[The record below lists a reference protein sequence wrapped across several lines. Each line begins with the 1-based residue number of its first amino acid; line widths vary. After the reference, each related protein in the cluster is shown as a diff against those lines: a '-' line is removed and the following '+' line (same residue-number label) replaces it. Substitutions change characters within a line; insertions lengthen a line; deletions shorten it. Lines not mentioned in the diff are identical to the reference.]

1 MLMMSRNVIA
11 PIMAAL
17 LVAACV
23 GVGDLSPSGKLVEPA
38 TLAVAKSFANTAIA
52 TPAPDWWRAFGDP
65 QLTSLIEVALKAN
78 PGLKVAEARLAGAL
92 AAASL
97 ATANRMPQVA
107 VNFQG
112 DRERFSENYIYPPG
126 LGGERFTPAR
136 ATLDFSYELDF
147 WGRTRALLDAA
158 VSETKAA
165 EVDRDAARLLLA
177 VAMARSYVELDRL
190 YAQRDLVE
198 KLLTERREALALA
211 AARGKAGLDET
222 SVAARSSAQLASVE
236 GELPAIDQQ
245 IDITRH
251 QLAALLGAG
260 PDRGLA
266 IERPKLTDA
275 GVLALPAVLPADL
288 LGRRPDVVAQ
298 RLRVEAADKYGEAAR
313 ADAYPNVN
321 LLAFVGAQS
330 LGLNKL
336 LESASSISGF
346 GAAIHVPIYGGG
358 RVRAEVRERYADYD
372 AAVAQYNNT
381 LTEALKE
388 IANAVST
395 WRGVEARDLSQR
407 TETEQIA
414 IARDNARR
422 RYDAGL
428 TNKLP
433 LIDRQFDLLT
443 ERRRGADIRAQRFAA
458 AIELNRAVGG
468 GFAPPAATSDA
479 AVQPD
484 RTNAERITPE

>member
-1 MLMMSRNVIA
+1 MSMMPHNSIA
-11 PIMAAL
+11 PIMVAVW
-17 LVAACV
+17 VAACS
-23 GVGDLSPSGKLVEPA
+23 GVGDLSPSGKLIEPGK
-38 TLAVAKSFANTAIA
+38 LAVDKSFANAAIA
-52 TPAPDWWRAFGDP
+52 APDPHWWRVFGDP
-65 QLTSLIEVALKAN
+65 QLTALIEEALQAN
-78 PGLKVAEARLAGAL
+78 PGLKVAEARLTGAR

-97 ATANRMPQVA
+97 ATANRMPQIA
-107 VNFQG
+107 ANFQG

-126 LGGERFTPAR
+126 LGGERFTQGR
-136 ATLDFSYELDF
+136 LTLDFSYELDF

-158 VSETKAA
+158 VSESKAA

-177 VAMARSYVELDRL
+177 VAVARSYVELDRL
-190 YAQRDLVE
+190 YAQHDLVE
-198 KLLTERREALALA
+198 KLLTERRAALALST
-211 AARGKAGLDET
+211 ARGKAGLDET
-222 SVAARSSAQLASVE
+222 SVAARSSALLASVE

-245 IDITRH
+245 TDIARH

-266 IERPKLTDA
+266 IKRPQLADEGKLT
-275 GVLALPAVLPADL
+275 LPSVLPVDL
-288 LGRRPDVVAQ
+288 LGQRPDVVAQ
-298 RLRVEAADKYGEAAR
+298 RLRIEAADKLGEAAR

-321 LLAFVGAQS
+321 LLAFVGAQA

-346 GAAIHVPIYGGG
+346 GAAVHVPIYGGG
-358 RVRAEVRERYADYD
+358 RVRAEVRERYAEYD

-395 WRGVEARDLSQR
+395 WRGIEARDQSQR
-407 TETEQIA
+407 TATEQFG

-428 TNKLP
+428 TNKLA
-433 LIDRQFDLLT
+433 LIDREFDLLT
-443 ERRRGADIRAQRFAA
+443 EQRHGADLRAQRFNA

-468 GFAPPAATSDA
+468 GFSPSAATSQA
-479 AVQPD
+479 A
-484 RTNAERITPE
+484 AEPNIQHTQR

>member
-1 MLMMSRNVIA
+1 MRDGSNMMPRVSVVS
-11 PIMAAL
+11 IMAAL
-17 LVAACV
+17 LVSACT
-23 GVGDLSPSGKLVEPA
+23 GLGDLLPSGKLVEPG
-38 TLAVAKSFANTAIA
+38 TLIADKSFANVVVA
-52 TPAPDWWRAFGDP
+52 APDSNWWRSFGDP
-65 QLTSLIEVALKAN
+65 QLTSLIGEALKAN
-78 PGLKVAEARLAGAL
+78 PGLKIVEARLTGAR

-97 ATANRMPQVA
+97 ATANRLPQIA

-112 DRERFSENYIYPPG
+112 DRERFPENYIYPPG

-147 WGRTRALLDAA
+147 WGHTRALLDAA
-158 VSETKAA
+158 VSETRAT
-165 EVDRDAARLLLA
+165 EIDRDAARLMLA

-198 KLLTERREALALA
+198 RLREERREALALST
-211 AARGKAGLDET
+211 ARDKAGLDET
-222 SVAARSSAQLASVE
+222 SIVARASAQLASVE

-260 PDRGLA
+260 PDRGLL
-266 IERPKLTDA
+266 IERPKLAAA
-275 GVLALPAVLPADL
+275 GALTLPSVLPAEL

-381 LTEALKE
+381 LSEVLKE
-388 IANAVST
+388 IANAVTT
-395 WRGVEARDLSQR
+395 WRGIEARERSQS
-407 TETEQIA
+407 TETEQTG

-433 LIDRQFDLLT
+433 LIDREFDFLT
-443 ERRRGADIRAQRFAA
+443 EQRRGADLRAQHYAA
-458 AIELNRAVGG
+458 AIELNRVVGG
-468 GFAPPAATSDA
+468 GIPTSTATPNPLAQTD
-479 AVQPD
+479 
-484 RTNAERITPE
+484 TTHAE

>member
-1 MLMMSRNVIA
+1 MSMMPHNSIA
-11 PIMAAL
+11 PIMVAVW
-17 LVAACV
+17 VAACS
-23 GVGDLSPSGKLVEPA
+23 GVGDLSPSGKLVEPG
-38 TLAVAKSFANTAIA
+38 TLAVDKSFANAAIA
-52 TPAPDWWRAFGDP
+52 APDPHWWRVFGDS
-65 QLTSLIEVALKAN
+65 QLTALIEEALQAN
-78 PGLKVAEARLAGAL
+78 PGLKVAEARLTGAR

-97 ATANRMPQVA
+97 ATANRMPQIA
-107 VNFQG
+107 ANFQG
-112 DRERFSENYIYPPG
+112 DRERFPENYIYPPG
-126 LGGERFTPAR
+126 LGGERLTQGR
-136 ATLDFSYELDF
+136 LTLDFSYELDF

-158 VSETKAA
+158 VSESKAA

-190 YAQRDLVE
+190 YAQHDLVE
-198 KLLTERREALALA
+198 KLLTERRAALALST
-211 AARGKAGLDET
+211 ARGKAGLDET
-222 SVAARSSAQLASVE
+222 SVAARSSALLASVE

-245 IDITRH
+245 TDIARH

-266 IERPKLTDA
+266 IKRPQLADA
-275 GVLALPAVLPADL
+275 GTLTLPSVLPVDL
-288 LGRRPDVVAQ
+288 LGQRPDVVAQ
-298 RLRVEAADKYGEAAR
+298 RLRIEAADKLGEAAR

-321 LLAFVGAQS
+321 LLAFVGAQA

-336 LESASSISGF
+336 LESASSISGY
-346 GAAIHVPIYGGG
+346 GAAVHVPIYGGG

-395 WRGVEARDLSQR
+395 WRGIEARDQSQR
-407 TETEQIA
+407 SATEQIG

-433 LIDRQFDLLT
+433 LIDREFDLLT
-443 ERRRGADIRAQRFAA
+443 EQRHAADLRAQRFTA

-468 GFAPPAATSDA
+468 GFSPSAATLNA
-479 AVQPD
+479 AAKPHIQQTQ
-484 RTNAERITPE
+484 R

>member
-1 MLMMSRNVIA
+1 MMPRNSIA

-17 LVAACV
+17 LVSACL
-23 GVGDLSPSGKLVEPA
+23 GVGDLSPSGKVVEPG
-38 TLAVAKSFANTAIA
+38 TLAADKSFADSATAA
-52 TPAPDWWRAFGDP
+52 PNPDWWRTFGDA
-65 QLTSLIEVALKAN
+65 QLTALIDEALKAN
-78 PGLKVAEARLAGAL
+78 PALKIAEARLAGAQ

-97 ATANRMPQVA
+97 ATANRMPQIG
-107 VNFQG
+107 VNFQA
-112 DRERFSENYIYPPG
+112 DRERFSESYIYPPG
-126 LGGERFTPAR
+126 FGGERFTPAR

-147 WGRTRALLDAA
+147 WGRTRALLDAS
-158 VSETKAA
+158 VSEARAA

-177 VAMARSYVELDRL
+177 VAVARSYVELDRL
-190 YAQRDLVE
+190 YIQRDLVE

-222 SVAARSSAQLASVE
+222 SVAARSSALLASVE
-236 GELPAIDQQ
+236 GELPALDQQ
-245 IDITRH
+245 INITRH

-275 GVLALPAVLPADL
+275 GTLALPSVLPADL

-321 LLAFVGAQS
+321 LLVFVGGQS

-336 LESASSISGF
+336 MEAGSRIAGF
-346 GAAIHVPIYGGG
+346 GAAVHVPLYGGG

-395 WRGVEARDLSQR
+395 WRGIEARDLSQR
-407 TETEQIA
+407 TATEQIG

-428 TNKLP
+428 SNKLP
-433 LIDRQFDLLT
+433 LIDREFDLLT
-443 ERRRGADIRAQRFAA
+443 EQRHGADIRAQRFTA

-468 GFAPPAATSDA
+468 GFSTSAATSNA
-479 AVQPD
+479 ASQP
-484 RTNAERITPE
+484 NIQQTPR